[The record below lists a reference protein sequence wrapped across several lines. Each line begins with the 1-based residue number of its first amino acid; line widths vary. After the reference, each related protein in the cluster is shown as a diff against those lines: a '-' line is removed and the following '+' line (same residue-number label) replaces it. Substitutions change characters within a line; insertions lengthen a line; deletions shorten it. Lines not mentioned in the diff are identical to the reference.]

1 MWNYNIIESCIFFF
15 SIKSL
20 LKIIPNG
27 NFHSSV
33 KWPFNQIKNYARFS
47 KYCTFLP
54 FISVRKSIDF
64 LFCFDPNN
72 STDWSTLNPL
82 TTELLVSNYFQCE
95 SLNAQ
100 RLNGSIGRLWFLTKP
115 YFSFKCVS
123 CHLYE
128 RLSLRWLI
136 ILYDY
141 YSQHFIRVL
150 KSHKLI
156 RMTPAHRV
164 SDHYHLIPKIVLLSM
179 VWFMSVNRFGFYILT
194 IGSYE
199 SVNVWDQAKIRSQTE
214 TSYQQ
219 FIYIHNKLLEFS
231 PIEQFFAIF
240 NIDWLSMISMN
251 KFLIIFRPIDL
262 ILPDNYLWKHVKSC
276 KIAWI
281 WFEFGHPVSRT

>member
-179 VWFMSVNRFGFYILT
+179 VWFMSVNRFGFLYFDHWFLWISQRVRPSQNSFSNGNFISAVYLYSQQTPGIQSNWTILC
-194 IGSYE
+194 
-199 SVNVWDQAKIRSQTE
+199 N
-214 TSYQQ
+214 
-219 FIYIHNKLLEFS
+219 F
-231 PIEQFFAIF
+231 
-240 NIDWLSMISMN
+240 
-251 KFLIIFRPIDL
+251 
-262 ILPDNYLWKHVKSC
+262 
-276 KIAWI
+276 
-281 WFEFGHPVSRT
+281 